1 VYHFCR
7 ASTGGNHVIGK
18 TLYDFNSNKPD
29 EISFTS
35 GEELVG
41 DLDVAKPHIPFKIF
55 ILSIACINCTYSL
68 IGMLLLFR
76 NFELLYNFKS

>member
-1 VYHFCR
+1 M
-7 ASTGGNHVIGK
+7 IGK

-41 DLDVAKPHIPFKIF
+41 DLDVVKPHMPFKIF
-55 ILSIACINCTYSL
+55 ILSIAYIYSTYYSMYSL
-68 IGMLLLFR
+68 SGNSFR
-76 NFELLYNFKS
+76 LWYA